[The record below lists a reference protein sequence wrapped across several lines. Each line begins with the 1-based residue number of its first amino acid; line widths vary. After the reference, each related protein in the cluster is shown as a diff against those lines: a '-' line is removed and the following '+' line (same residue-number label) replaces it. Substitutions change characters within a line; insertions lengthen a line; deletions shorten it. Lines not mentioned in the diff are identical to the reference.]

1 MKVFTFIG
9 APSTGESLFFRSFPN
24 AHINCLTVSLI
35 VSVGKGSFGKLI
47 AQRSAEWAHLSIG
60 EYMRKEIGQQ
70 TPLGADISKA
80 VAEGRLVPD
89 KLANELVKKILREY
103 QQQRKNVVILDGYPR
118 TINQAEYLTENFP
131 SMDFSAV
138 HIMLERW
145 VAIHKTLG
153 RQSCVNCGGS
163 FNSSDIRTHG
173 FFMPALVPNPAT
185 CPLKERCNPVFEKRS
200 DDTRELA
207 EVRYNEYLL
216 KTSPLLEW
224 YGSRS
229 MLKSFEVKKGIAD
242 VDLLL
247 NMMLTDQVT
256 DSDDRSMNAEKR

>member
-1 MKVFTFIG
+1 
-9 APSTGESLFFRSFPN
+9 
-24 AHINCLTVSLI
+24 
-35 VSVGKGSFGKLI
+35 
-47 AQRSAEWAHLSIG
+47 
-60 EYMRKEIGQQ
+60 MRKEIGKQ
-70 TPLGADISKA
+70 TPLGADIGVA

-89 KLANELVKKILREY
+89 KLANQLVKEILNEY

-131 SMDFSAV
+131 TMDFSAV

-145 VAIHKTLG
+145 VAIQKTLG

-185 CPLKERCNPVFEKRS
+185 CPLKERCNPIFERRS

-224 YGSRS
+224 YGGRNL
-229 MLKSFEVKKGIAD
+229 LKSFEVKKGIAD

-247 NMMLTDQVT
+247 EMML
-256 DSDDRSMNAEKR
+256 SDEAMDCHDRPMNVETRTN

>member
-1 MKVFTFIG
+1 VF
-9 APSTGESLFFRSFPN
+9 SLLLQHSPLLRNSKFNFF
-24 AHINCLTVSLI
+24 
-35 VSVGKGSFGKLI
+35 VGKGSFGKLI
-47 AQRSAEWAHLSIG
+47 AQRTTEWAHLSLG
-60 EYMRKEIGQQ
+60 EYMRKEISKQ
-70 TPLGADISKA
+70 TALGADISLA

-89 KLANELVKKILREY
+89 KLANELLKKILNEY
-103 QQQRKNVVILDGYPR
+103 QQQRKKVIILDGYPR
-118 TINQAEYLTENFP
+118 TIHQAEYLKENFP
-131 SMDFSAV
+131 TMDFSAV

-145 VAIHKTLG
+145 VAIQKTLG

-185 CPLKERCNPVFEKRS
+185 CPLKEHCNPVFEKRS

-224 YGSRS
+224 YGSRNL
-229 MLKSFEVKKGIAD
+229 LKSFEVKKGIAD

-247 NMMLTDQVT
+247 KTMLSDQVI
-256 DSDDRSMNAEKR
+256 DSDDRSMNVEKT

>member
-1 MKVFTFIG
+1 LI
-9 APSTGESLFFRSFPN
+9 FF
-24 AHINCLTVSLI
+24 
-35 VSVGKGSFGKLI
+35 VGKGSFGKLI
-47 AQRSAEWAHLSIG
+47 AQRTTEWAHLSLG
-60 EYMRKEIGQQ
+60 EYMRKEIGKQ
-70 TPLGADISKA
+70 TALGADISLA

-89 KLANELVKKILREY
+89 KLANELVKKILNEY
-103 QQQRKNVVILDGYPR
+103 QQQKKKVIILDGYPR

-131 SMDFSAV
+131 AMDFSAV

-145 VAIHKTLG
+145 VAIQKTLG
-153 RQSCVNCGGS
+153 RQSCINCGGS

-224 YGSRS
+224 YGSRNL
-229 MLKSFEVKKGIAD
+229 LKSFEVKKGIAD

-247 NMMLTDQVT
+247 KTMLSDQLI
-256 DSDDRSMNAEKR
+256 DCDDRSMNLEKT

>member
-1 MKVFTFIG
+1 
-9 APSTGESLFFRSFPN
+9 
-24 AHINCLTVSLI
+24 
-35 VSVGKGSFGKLI
+35 
-47 AQRSAEWAHLSIG
+47 
-60 EYMRKEIGQQ
+60 MRKEIGKQ
-70 TPLGADISKA
+70 TPLGADIGVA

-89 KLANELVKKILREY
+89 KLANQLVKEILNEY

-131 SMDFSAV
+131 TMDFSAV

-145 VAIHKTLG
+145 VAIQKTLG

-185 CPLKERCNPVFEKRS
+185 CPLKERCNPIFEKRS

-224 YGSRS
+224 YGGRNL
-229 MLKSFEVKKGIAD
+229 LKSFEVKKGIAD

-247 NMMLTDQVT
+247 EMML
-256 DSDDRSMNAEKR
+256 SDEAMDCHDRPMNVETRTN

>member
-1 MKVFTFIG
+1 LI
-9 APSTGESLFFRSFPN
+9 FF
-24 AHINCLTVSLI
+24 
-35 VSVGKGSFGKLI
+35 VGKGSFGKLI
-47 AQRSAEWAHLSIG
+47 AQRTTEWAHLSLG
-60 EYMRKEIGQQ
+60 EYMRKEIGKQ
-70 TPLGADISKA
+70 TALGADISFA

-89 KLANELVKKILREY
+89 KLANELVKKILNEY
-103 QQQRKNVVILDGYPR
+103 QQQKKKVIILDGYPR

-131 SMDFSAV
+131 AMDFSAV

-145 VAIHKTLG
+145 VAIQKTLG
-153 RQSCVNCGGS
+153 RQSCINCGGS

-224 YGSRS
+224 YGSRNL
-229 MLKSFEVKKGIAD
+229 LKSFEVKKGIAD

-247 NMMLTDQVT
+247 KTMLSDQLI
-256 DSDDRSMNAEKR
+256 DCDDRSMNLEKT